1 MNTHLMVRDTMEGM
15 VMAMEKGIQAGMVMV
30 EDIKMGMVRVLKV
43 RVIMEALVMKEDI
56 MVMVKGIQAGMVKVH
71 KGQAIMEAPVMKE
84 DIMGSMVMV
93 GMVVEEDM
101 DMNMN
106 NMVMVVDIT
115 HIKETIFQFLPS

>member
-1 MNTHLMVRDTMEGM
+1 MNGCLLFILVKYFRARVRI
-15 VMAMEKGIQAGMVMV
+15 VS
-30 EDIKMGMVRVLKV
+30 LK
-43 RVIMEALVMKEDI
+43 LKEDI
-56 MVMVKGIQAGMVKVH
+56 MVMVKGIQAGMVRVLKDQV
-71 KGQAIMEAPVMKE
+71 IMEVPVMKE